1 MPLANIKRKT
11 GSGNRTLRRYGIV
24 ALVVIC
30 AVLIMNEI
38 FGDHGLLAL
47 RRQRREYESLQK
59 QIYEL
64 QQQNLQLQK
73 EINALKS
80 DPKAIERQAREQLHL
95 AHPGE
100 TIYMLPEKDPN
111 ADSSAAAQSPPPKQ

>member
-1 MPLANIKRKT
+1 MRNHT
-11 GSGNRTLRRYGIV
+11 GNRKLRRLGIV
-24 ALVVIC
+24 ALVIVC

-38 FGDHGLLAL
+38 FGDHGFMAL

-64 QQQNLQLQK
+64 QQENLQLQRQ
-73 EINALKS
+73 INALKS
-80 DPKAIERQAREQLHL
+80 DPKAIEKQAREELHL

-100 TIYMLPEKDPN
+100 TIYTLPEKDPK
-111 ADSSAAAQSPPPKQ
+111 AEPPAAAQSTPPKP